1 MRIGICNDHAGVELK
16 GAISALLRELGHE
29 VVDFGCF
36 TSESVDYPDFA
47 HKLGR
52 AVAAGGGC
60 EPEAACV
67 GSGASCVGSAAGS
80 AGVVSGGSAGAVDCG
95 IAICGTGNGM
105 AITLNHHHGVRAG
118 LAWSPEIAELVK
130 RHNNANVL
138 VLSARFVSEE
148 VNLECV
154 RTWLGAQFEGG
165 RHACRI
171 SKIESSC

>member
-36 TSESVDYPDFA
+36 DAGVSVDYPDFA
-47 HKLGR
+47 HQLGA
-52 AVAAGGGC
+52 AVF
-60 EPEAACV
+60 E
-67 GSGASCVGSAAGS
+67 
-80 AGVVSGGSAGAVDCG
+80 GAVDCG

-138 VLSARFVSEE
+138 VLSARFVPLE

-171 SKIESSC
+171 SKIEEGC

>member
-36 TSESVDYPDFA
+36 DAGVSVDYPDFA
-47 HKLGR
+47 HQLGA
-52 AVAAGGGC
+52 AVTAGAGCVAGGGC
-60 EPEAACV
+60 EPEAAC
-67 GSGASCVGSAAGS
+67 AGS
-80 AGVVSGGSAGAVDCG
+80 EAGSAGAVDCG

-154 RTWLGAQFEGG
+154 RTWLSASFEGG

-171 SKIESSC
+171 SKIEEGC

>member
-16 GAISALLRELGHE
+16 GAISALLLELGHE

-52 AVAAGGGC
+52 AVAAVGVGC
-60 EPEAACV
+60 T
-67 GSGASCVGSAAGS
+67 AGECP
-80 AGVVSGGSAGAVDCG
+80 AVDCG

-138 VLSARFVSEE
+138 VLSARFVSQE

-171 SKIESSC
+171 SKIESGC